1 MVNIC
6 VCVVSIFT
14 LYWWSYGNLNLI
26 RLKDKGKEKT
36 FQLKFSFLYSALQL
50 KAFFYLS
57 MTTPRS
63 TISNPNSSKTNTA
76 TTAIATSGISTTV
89 HNKNSND
96 TVTLRNLTAY
106 DMLDERINMLELF
119 NLVDTSEIDKYK
131 LCYDVERQQNLL
143 QTLKNKIDVLKQ
155 AK

>member
-57 MTTPRS
+57 MSTPRS
-63 TISNPNSSKTNTA
+63 TISNPNSSKTSTA
-76 TTAIATSGISTTV
+76 STAIATSGISTTV

-143 QTLKNKIDVLKQ
+143 QTLKNKIDVLK
-155 AK
+155 